1 MEKESGRALRWTRH
15 IPALLLCAVVVIY
28 CAYHLVMSLIPGP
41 ELLSAQLMTYT
52 ETVVLDGY
60 LMMSEQVLVS
70 PSVGEALAVRADGER
85 VAVGGE
91 VARVYKAVNGE
102 AYDELTELRRRISIL
117 EHAATTYTSIKNAP
131 QVLSLIED
139 NLMRYREAVRD
150 NEMVKALS
158 LRDTILAARA
168 QYQALVSGYSSY
180 EDTIRALKARATI
193 LESGLGT
200 VVASVYADAGGYYYR
215 SVDGYETVF
224 SAASVD
230 SLTVDAFRAMKQAEP
245 ASYAGDSRTAGKL
258 ITDHTWY
265 VVVETDSAT
274 ASAFTSGQTYGLRF
288 LGVDQALDMK
298 LHRTVTSSRED
309 AVLLIFTSNRISPD
323 FSYTRC
329 QRVEIT
335 SCTGEGYAVPQKAV
349 RNIDG
354 VTGVYVL
361 DRYVVRFR
369 RISILGE
376 ENGMYICDPALTG
389 ADCLKLYDSIIVE
402 GNDLYDGKI
411 YN

>member
-1 MEKESGRALRWTRH
+1 M
-15 IPALLLCAVVVIY
+15 
-28 CAYHLVMSLIPGP
+28 
-41 ELLSAQLMTYT
+41 
-52 ETVVLDGY
+52 
-60 LMMSEQVLVS
+60 
-70 PSVGEALAVRADGER
+70 
-85 VAVGGE
+85 
-91 VARVYKAVNGE
+91 
-102 AYDELTELRRRISIL
+102 
-117 EHAATTYTSIKNAP
+117 
-131 QVLSLIED
+131 
-139 NLMRYREAVRD
+139 
-150 NEMVKALS
+150 
-158 LRDTILAARA
+158 
-168 QYQALVSGYSSY
+168 
-180 EDTIRALKARATI
+180 
-193 LESGLGT
+193 
-200 VVASVYADAGGYYYR
+200 
-215 SVDGYETVF
+215 DGYETVF

-230 SLTVDAFRAMKQAEP
+230 SLTVEAFRTMKQAEP
-245 ASYAGDSRTAGKL
+245 ASYVGDSRTAGKL

-265 VVVETDSAT
+265 AVVETDSAT

-288 LGVDQALDMK
+288 LGADQTLDMK
-298 LHRTVTSSRED
+298 LHRTVSSSRED

-335 SCTGEGYAVPQKAV
+335 SSTGEGYAVPQKAV

-376 ENGMYICDPALTG
+376 ENGMYICDPALEG

>member
-1 MEKESGRALRWTRH
+1 MEKEGGRALRWTRH

-28 CAYHLVMSLIPGP
+28 CVYHLVVSLIPGP
-41 ELLSAQLMTYT
+41 ELFSAQLMTYT

-60 LMMSEQVLVS
+60 LIMSEQVLVS
-70 PSVGEALAVRADGER
+70 PSVGEVLAVRPDGER

-91 VARVYKAVNGE
+91 VARVYKAVHGE

-117 EHAATTYTSIKNAP
+117 ERAATTYTSIKNAP
-131 QVLSLIED
+131 QVLSLIEE
-139 NLMRYREAVRD
+139 NLLRYREAVRD
-150 NEMVKALS
+150 NEMVKALA
-158 LRDTILAARA
+158 LRDAILAARA

-215 SVDGYETVF
+215 SVDGYEAVF

-230 SLTVDAFRAMKQAEP
+230 SLTVDAFHAMKQAEP
-245 ASYAGDSRTAGKL
+245 ASYVGDSRTAGKL

-265 VVVETDSAT
+265 AVVETDSAT
-274 ASAFTSGQTYGLRF
+274 ASAFTSGQTYALRF

-335 SCTGEGYAVPQKAV
+335 SSTGEGYAVPQKAV
-349 RNIDG
+349 RSIDG

-369 RISILGE
+369 RISILSE
-376 ENGMYICDPALTG
+376 ENGMYICDPTLTG

-402 GNDLYDGKI
+402 GSDLYDGKI